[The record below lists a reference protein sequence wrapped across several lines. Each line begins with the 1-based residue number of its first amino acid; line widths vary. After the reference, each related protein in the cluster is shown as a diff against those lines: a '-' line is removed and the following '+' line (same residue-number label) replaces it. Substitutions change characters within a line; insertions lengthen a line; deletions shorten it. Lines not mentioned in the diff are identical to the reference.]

1 MTKSELK
8 VGDRARIARWGRDYG
23 FEHSLDKYSGTEGVI
38 TEISLNGSVMLRTDK
53 GLRYGDISG
62 LDPIPDPFAP
72 GEYVTSIHDYV
83 GVFGFIK
90 NIRHIYKISG
100 QSRPDT
106 FENEGGFVLQKSDF
120 RPATPEEIAAYKAKY
135 EAKPEVEP
143 NLTPQP
149 RIAFTVGGQKFFI
162 GQRIWS
168 TSIDDEIFEL
178 GVELE
183 VSGFSKLNHL
193 ETLVVRK
200 VGTARVFCS
209 EIAGLSATPPS
220 PHEWKRGD
228 WARHKDGR
236 KAFVCG
242 AWLSHGAYGPQQLV
256 VSFEN
261 EAITGIPA
269 SEFTFIGHTEAP
281 E

>member
-1 MTKSELK
+1 MTKHEWK
-8 VGDRARIARWGRDYG
+8 VGDQARYMGSY
-23 FEHSLDKYSGTEGVI
+23 EEMKSLVGQDVVI
-38 TEISLNGSVMLRTDK
+38 HELLCQSLISIRFSNGYMYWVNPNCLE
-53 GLRYGDISG
+53 
-62 LDPIPDPFAP
+62 PIPSPKDPFAP

-83 GVFGFIK
+83 GVFGSIK
-90 NIRHIYKISG
+90 NIRLIYKISG

-143 NLTPQP
+143 NPTPQP
-149 RIAFTVGGQKFFI
+149 RMTFTVGGQKFYV
-162 GQRIWS
+162 GQQVWNA
-168 TSIDDEIFEL
+168 IDSHLASKGDA
-178 GVELE
+178 LE
-183 VSGFSKLNHL
+183 VAGSTTVNGKIMLA
-193 ETLVVRK
+193 VRK
-200 VGTARVFCS
+200 VESSSLFRTDIKS
-209 EIAGLSATPPS
+209 ISTTPPA

-228 WARHKDGR
+228 WARHEDGR